1 MFEVRALF
9 HRIPDWIA
17 LSALIL
23 LPLTTCSGRKTSDGE
38 EAGMTVEELAAMQGV
53 AVPGSLDDVLGKG
66 VDLWDDGPAFE
77 DFVRGRYPYARP
89 GDIIIY
95 IQKPPAK
102 Q

>member
-1 MFEVRALF
+1 MFTRKARRELLLIATLALVGQLF
-9 HRIPDWIA
+9 YILFYSDSGYKQLTDRRSELERLQIEHERLVQEKRDYENRIYRLEHD
-17 LSALIL
+17 
-23 LPLTTCSGRKTSDGE
+23 RKY
-38 EAGMTVEELAAMQGV
+38 
-53 AVPGSLDDVLGKG
+53 
-66 VDLWDDGPAFE
+66 FE